1 MKSVLRSVL
10 GMLLAFVVASAIMM
24 VVEAANGKVFYPEL
38 AKAAQ
43 GVTDR
48 EVVRQVFANAPIGAL
63 LVVLVGWA
71 LGTFAG
77 GWLVARIASRA
88 PGGHAIVFGGI
99 IALAGVA
106 NNLALPP
113 PVWFWVAGLVVPIGV
128 GVLVARMVGRPAE
141 LAPA

>member
-1 MKSVLRSVL
+1 MRTVLRSVL
-10 GMLLAFVVASAIMM
+10 GTLLAFVVASAVMM
-24 VVEAANGKVFYPEL
+24 AVETANGKVFYPEL
-38 AKAAQ
+38 GKAAQ

-48 EVVRQVFANAPIGAL
+48 EVVRQLMASAPVGAL

-71 LGTFAG
+71 VGTLIG
-77 GWLVARIASRA
+77 GWIAARIASRA

-113 PVWFWVAGLVVPIGV
+113 PPWFWVAGLVVPIAAGFA
-128 GVLVARMVGRPAE
+128 VARMV
-141 LAPA
+141 APAAPSV